1 MLKIGSVADG
11 NAATTLVVEGEL
23 MGPWVEELSRSCEL
37 ALGSTKVLIL
47 DLGAVSFVDRAGS
60 ELLRGL
66 ADRHARL
73 TNCAPFVAE
82 QLKGAE
88 QLKVKER

>member
-11 NAATTLVVEGEL
+11 NGATTLVVEGDL

-37 ALGSTKVLIL
+37 ALGSTPVLIL
-47 DLGAVSFVDRAGS
+47 DLGAVTFIDRGGVQM
-60 ELLRGL
+60 LRGL

-73 TNCAPFVAE
+73 TNCSPFVAE
-82 QLKGAE
+82 QLKAAE
-88 QLKVKER
+88 QPSAGDR

>member
-11 NAATTLVVEGEL
+11 NGATTLVVEGDL

-37 ALGSTKVLIL
+37 VLGSTPVLIL
-47 DLGAVSFVDRAGS
+47 DLGAVTFIDRGGV
-60 ELLRGL
+60 EMLRGL
-66 ADRHARL
+66 ADGHARL
-73 TNCAPFVAE
+73 TNCSPFVAE
-82 QLKGAE
+82 QLKAAE